1 MEYVVTPNTRRRNTN
16 ASTPGVSFSSSEN
29 TTSVKKNNN
38 KNVTQH
44 SRAFI
49 VEGKTNEHW
58 DPMTDLDVSK
68 VLFHEHV
75 PVAIRGKEEEEHYS
89 ETTNEEDVEEERVEI
104 CSVRVMLGPT
114 GNTQTSSKSRVLRVH
129 VQSEKNPFFS
139 HSMEVN
145 EEEFNFRLKRE
156 QNIRVDFNQFP
167 THFIDLL
174 RECLDGMAEDDIGDK
189 DGNGEEEEE
198 EEDTAADENVL
209 LFRRTTRNSS
219 RKSQKV
225 NKSTD
230 GKKNAFFAVLTVPEE
245 KKMKRTTDP
254 SEAGREDGGSSVTNN
269 FSLFTIYE
277 TNKFNTVGRL
287 SLRFARASDEQLKKL
302 LAGRLFDANEDRNMY
317 QKIAE
322 ELRESIADAE
332 KEVKIAREQERL
344 AKMQY
349 ASETAANRTELENER
364 AQLHT
369 KNEAL
374 DKQVRDLRDEL
385 FLRTQTQTEIEM
397 RNRVLEEELQSLRDE
412 VAESR
417 VQLRNA
423 DVKLRDKDQ
432 EHMARLHRVEWL
444 ESQLNDKDEVNA
456 LVKRR
461 LEQAEAHIQSLDKS
475 WNQSREQTEKA
486 ESIAIEYANEIK
498 KGNSVIERLANELKA
513 VKSKSKLRSTVVL
526 QQEQLLEEQK
536 LRLDK
541 ALDAK
546 RQTEEEKDILLEE
559 TERVKL
565 KLSEK
570 DRRIS
575 ELEDEKASD
584 GKMISWLNAQINDAQ
599 LRRSAQSDLE
609 KFAF

>member
-1 MEYVVTPNTRRRNTN
+1 ME
-16 ASTPGVSFSSSEN
+16 G
-29 TTSVKKNNN
+29 
-38 KNVTQH
+38 
-44 SRAFI
+44 RA
-49 VEGKTNEHW
+49 NETW
-58 DPMTDLDVSK
+58 DPMRDLDASK
-68 VLFHEHV
+68 VLFHERI
-75 PVAIRGKEEEEHYS
+75 PIAIRGLHEEDFRGRETTTTTMDTMEEEEM
-89 ETTNEEDVEEERVEI
+89 ERVEI
-104 CSVRVMLGPT
+104 ASVRILLGPT
-114 GNTQTSSKSRVLRVH
+114 ASTSAKSRVLRVH

-174 RECLDGMAEDDIGDK
+174 RECLAGGENGFGIDDDDDDEKEEDAYDDEFRGDITAED
-189 DGNGEEEEE
+189 
-198 EEDTAADENVL
+198 TS
-209 LFRRTTRNSS
+209 FHRTNNRI

-225 NKSTD
+225 SRSAD
-230 GKKNAFFAVLTVPEE
+230 GKKNEFFAVLTLPEE
-245 KKMKRTTDP
+245 KKKRID
-254 SEAGREDGGSSVTNN
+254 SDAGGNGANDNPG

-287 SLRFARASDEQLKKL
+287 SLRFARASDDQLKKL

-317 QKIAE
+317 QKIAN
-322 ELRESIADAE
+322 ELRESLSDAK

-349 ASETAANRTELENER
+349 ASETAANRTELESER
-364 AQLHT
+364 AQLHS

-417 VQLRNA
+417 VQLRDA

-432 EHMARLHRVEWL
+432 QHMARLHRVEWL

-475 WNQSREQTEKA
+475 WNQSRGQTEKA

-498 KGNSVIERLANELKA
+498 KGNSVIERLANDLKA
-513 VKSKSKLRSTVVL
+513 VKSKSKLRSTVVI

-546 RQTEEEKDILLEE
+546 RQTEEEKDLLLEE

-565 KLSEK
+565 KLNEK